1 MEMEERVRTVGWT
14 VHFVATLRQK
24 AFDWLLNTITLNFR
38 VLILVSALL
47 LVDKGSVDGIL
58 VGVKFSAP
66 AQPGS
71 GIHPACLFPH
81 SEVAAA

>member
-1 MEMEERVRTVGWT
+1 MEMEARVKNVGWIE
-14 VHFVATLRQK
+14 HFDATLRQK
-24 AFDWLLNTITLNFR
+24 GFDLLSNTITLNFM

-47 LVDKGSVDGIL
+47 IVDEGSVDGIP
-58 VGVKFSAP
+58 VGARFSAP
-66 AQPGS
+66 ARPAS